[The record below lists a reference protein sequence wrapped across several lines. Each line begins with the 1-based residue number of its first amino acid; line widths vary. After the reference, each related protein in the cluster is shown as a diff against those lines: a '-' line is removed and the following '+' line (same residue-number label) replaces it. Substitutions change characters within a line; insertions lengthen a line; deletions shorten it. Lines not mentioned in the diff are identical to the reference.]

1 MDASI
6 KERSW
11 MQDLV
16 IPYIFFTSY
25 IRRKE
30 DTTMKLII
38 CVLLYE
44 ALGVMWWIIVT
55 SKHDMSLLEDFYL
68 VFKMGYNL
76 TGRDLASDLADGTL
90 NENTFENILFVLI
103 LIDTLLLWP
112 INLLFV
118 NPIKNLIVKK
128 FL

>member
-1 MDASI
+1 
-6 KERSW
+6 
-11 MQDLV
+11 
-16 IPYIFFTSY
+16 
-25 IRRKE
+25 
-30 DTTMKLII
+30 MKLII